1 MNDRLPPLTA
11 LRAFE
16 AAARHMSFSR
26 AAEELAVTP
35 AALSFQIKSLEDHLG
50 APVFRRMNRAVDLTE
65 PGRALVPG
73 VRDGFAALNAAW
85 RAARRMQDTRTLTIT
100 AGPAF
105 TAKWLAPRL
114 FTFAGQHPEIEMRFV
129 ASLRVMDFARDD
141 VDVAIRYGVP
151 QDDDGHSIP
160 LLEECV
166 LPVMTREL
174 AQRFPLPGTL
184 PQAPLL
190 HDDSVSFLTPRPDW
204 AAWFGAAGVAG
215 VPPTGPRFSQAD
227 HAIDAALSGAGILLG
242 RTSLIARLLNEGVLV
257 APYGIALKLPSIYRL
272 VCAAGT
278 ESRPQIVAFREWLFG
293 ELDRE
298 PDVLTGHTVIP
309 GGGPGGWRGKR
320 PG

>member
-1 MNDRLPPLTA
+1 MRICVAGAYGAFGIKHLDA
-11 LRAFE
+11 LANIDGVTVTSVMGPTRSKIDAL
-16 AAARHMSFSR
+16 
-26 AAEELAVTP
+26 AAERGIGH
-35 AALSFQIKSLEDHLG
+35 AATTLE
-50 APVFRRMNRAVDLTE
+50 E
-65 PGRALVPG
+65 C
-73 VRDGFAALNAAW
+73 
-85 RAARRMQDTRTLTIT
+85 I
-100 AGPAF
+100 
-105 TAKWLAPRL
+105 
-114 FTFAGQHPEIEMRFV
+114 
-129 ASLRVMDFARDD
+129 ARDD